1 MALIDCPEC
10 GARVSDVA
18 PACPQCGFPV
28 SGARADTSPDPAV
41 AASSTTAAQPAAAA
55 STAAPATTAS
65 KSPDDI
71 PPLPTERSA
80 EPFTIAGRPIP
91 IAALLFWGG
100 MVVGL
105 ILKAVGGFEN
115 ETPLR
120 FVPYTMI
127 FLGILWFAVTEFSLL
142 VRHRRRRT

>member
-28 SGARADTSPDPAV
+28 SGARAGTGPDAEV
-41 AASSTTAAQPAAAA
+41 AASGTAAAQPAAA
-55 STAAPATTAS
+55 STSAPATTAAT
-65 KSPDDI
+65 SPDDAA
-71 PPLPTERSA
+71 PLPTERSA
-80 EPFTIAGRPIP
+80 EPLTIGGRPIP

-105 ILKAVGGFEN
+105 ILKTVGGFEN

-127 FLGILWFAVTEFSLL
+127 FLGVLWFAVTEFTLL